1 MGGVNR
7 LRGAGVGSNAAL
19 ANRIRTVKTIIL
31 NIVSCRPWRAGA
43 FLSWLALGLASLV
56 LGCSSPIV
64 YKVKDLS
71 PYRDVRLREGDS
83 IKIAFPGLPAL
94 DGVQQVRRDGKVTI
108 NLGGEALAMGKTPAE
123 LEKDILDRVGA
134 QLAVKQVIVT
144 ITASVYPVFV
154 TGAVLRPGKIT
165 AERPLSA
172 LEAVMEAGGF
182 DFAKANLK
190 SVMILRQVEGTVTN
204 YSLNFRDIL
213 KGPRSEPFYLKPAD
227 VVYVPEKFSWF

>member
-1 MGGVNR
+1 MK
-7 LRGAGVGSNAAL
+7 A
-19 ANRIRTVKTIIL
+19 IIP
-31 NIVSCRPWRAGA
+31 NIVSCPPRRAGA
-43 FLSWLALGLASLV
+43 FLSWLAVGVASLV
-56 LGCSSPIV
+56 LGCSSPTV
-64 YKVKDLS
+64 YHVKDLS

-83 IKIAFPGLPAL
+83 VKIAFPGSPTL

-108 NLGGEALAMGKTPAE
+108 NLGGEVMAMGKTPAE
-123 LEKDILDRVGA
+123 LEKEILDRFGA

-144 ITASVYPVFV
+144 ITASAYPVFV

-204 YSLNFRDIL
+204 YTLNFREIL
-213 KGPRSEPFYLKPAD
+213 KGPWSEPFYLKPAD

>member
-1 MGGVNR
+1 
-7 LRGAGVGSNAAL
+7 
-19 ANRIRTVKTIIL
+19 
-31 NIVSCRPWRAGA
+31 
-43 FLSWLALGLASLV
+43 
-56 LGCSSPIV
+56 
-64 YKVKDLS
+64 
-71 PYRDVRLREGDS
+71 
-83 IKIAFPGLPAL
+83 
-94 DGVQQVRRDGKVTI
+94 DGKVTI
-108 NLGGEALAMGKTPAE
+108 NLGGEVMAMGKTPAE
-123 LEKDILDRVGA
+123 LEKEILDRFGA

-144 ITASVYPVFV
+144 ITASAYPVFV

-165 AERPLSA
+165 AERPLSG

-204 YSLNFRDIL
+204 YTLNFREIL

>member
-1 MGGVNR
+1 MK
-7 LRGAGVGSNAAL
+7 A
-19 ANRIRTVKTIIL
+19 IIL
-31 NIVSCRPWRAGA
+31 NMVSCPPWRAGA
-43 FLSWLALGLASLV
+43 FLSWLALGVASLV

-83 IKIAFPGLPAL
+83 IKIAFPGLPTL

-108 NLGGEALAMGKTPAE
+108 NLGGEAMAMGKTPAD
-123 LEKDILDRVGA
+123 LEKEILDRFGA

-190 SVMILRQVEGTVTN
+190 SVMILR
-204 YSLNFRDIL
+204 
-213 KGPRSEPFYLKPAD
+213 
-227 VVYVPEKFSWF
+227 